1 MTERFPISGAMLEEA
16 ARWRMQLHELG
27 VRTTAEFEAWR
38 HSRPEHEAAW
48 TQVEAPWT
56 YLGEQATAPEVLAAR
71 GAALERG
78 RRAARARWGRPGTF
92 AQRRRAVIAA
102 AAAGLL
108 AITGLSLYLSSQ
120 PATYRTGIA
129 ERRTVALPDG
139 SSVSLDSDSEVHV
152 GYTKHTRELT
162 LMRGQ
167 ARFDVAHDVQRPFSV
182 DAGDRRVVAT
192 GTSFDVDLLGPELSV
207 TLIEG
212 HVVVLNSAPLSQQV
226 ANPLSET
233 QVVKL
238 EPGERLVATRHTP
251 GSIQRVSLDK
261 ATAWQSGYL
270 IFEDET
276 LGAAVQRIN
285 RYAHPRVLIRDAPAA
300 ALRFSGV
307 FKAGET
313 SAFIDSVTRYLPIEQ
328 AKTADGDVELR
339 RRD

>member
-1 MTERFPISGAMLEEA
+1 MTERLPISDAMVQEA
-16 ARWRMQLHELG
+16 AGWRIQLHELG

-38 HSRPEHEAAW
+38 HSCPEHEAAW
-48 TQVEAPWT
+48 AHVEAPWT

-78 RRAARARWGRPGTF
+78 RRAARARWGRQGNL
-92 AQRRRAVIAA
+92 AQRRRAMMAA

-108 AITGLSLYLSSQ
+108 AVIGLSLYLSSQ

-129 ERRTVALPDG
+129 ERRMVPLSDG
-139 SSVSLDSDSEVHV
+139 SSISLDSDSEVRV
-152 GYTKHTRELT
+152 SFTKQARELT
-162 LMRGQ
+162 LVRGQ

-182 DAGDRRVVAT
+182 DAGDRLVVAT
-192 GTSFDVDLLGPELSV
+192 GTSFDVDLLGPEVSV

-212 HVVVLNSAPLSQQV
+212 HVVVLNGPSLTQQGANSLSGMQG
-226 ANPLSET
+226 
-233 QVVKL
+233 VKL
-238 EPGERLVATRHTP
+238 EPGERLVAIRHAP
-251 GSIQRVSLDK
+251 GSIQRVNLDK

-270 IFEDET
+270 VFEDET

-285 RYAHPRVLIRDAPAA
+285 RYAHPRVLIRDASAA
-300 ALRFSGV
+300 SLRFSGV
-307 FKAGET
+307 FKAGDP

-328 AKTADGDVELR
+328 DKTADGDVALR